1 MCFQLVN
8 EFNLHLK
15 FNVVFKN
22 QDISTYN
29 YNDLIIMSVLTL
41 TFQSHVLLHL
51 VNLIVD
57 PGSIIMI
64 LDFNCLL
71 RQWDWFF
78 L

>member
-1 MCFQLVN
+1 M
-8 EFNLHLK
+8 
-15 FNVVFKN
+15 FKN

-57 PGSIIMI
+57 PGSTIMI

>member
-1 MCFQLVN
+1 M
-8 EFNLHLK
+8 
-15 FNVVFKN
+15 FKN

-29 YNDLIIMSVLTL
+29 YNGLIIMSVLTL